1 MDAGLLAIGLALS
14 AMIAWSIGANDLA
27 NSASIAVGSGALSY
41 RKTLVVFLVGLFMG
55 AILQGF
61 MFMKTLGKG
70 VIQNVIIEEA
80 VASSLAA
87 FV

>member
-41 RKTLVVFLVGLFMG
+41 RKTLVLFLCWIIDGRFSPGLHG
-55 AILQGF
+55 Y
-61 MFMKTLGKG
+61 
-70 VIQNVIIEEA
+70 EDP
-80 VASSLAA
+80 
-87 FV
+87 